1 MSQNNH
7 SVNPIVFPPFLKPG
21 DKVGVV
27 APASVVRYDDLKEGI
42 AMLRDEWELE
52 VVEGTTLKSSFN
64 QFSAT
69 DEDRLQDLQR
79 MLDDPEIK
87 AVIAA
92 RGGYGCSRIID
103 QLDYSTLLKSPK
115 WVVGFSDLTALLA
128 GLYQN
133 GIAGMHAPM
142 AKSITQIGAV
152 EAAES
157 LKGALFGNLPVY
169 DISAHELNRIGE
181 ASGQL
186 IGGNLC
192 LFAHLI
198 GSPTDTDTNGKI
210 LFIEDVN
217 EYMYNLDRM
226 MIQLKRA
233 GKLDHLAGL
242 IVGQF
247 SDMRDN
253 SSPSFG
259 KDANEIIAEHTS
271 TYKYPVCYNFP
282 VGHVADNRTMIV
294 GATAHLAITKE
305 GVQLRF
311 QNPSADLV

>member
-7 SVNPIVFPPFLKPG
+7 SVTPVVFPPFLKPG
-21 DKVGVV
+21 DKVGVI
-27 APASVVRYDDLKEGI
+27 APASVVRYEDLKDGI
-42 AMLRDEWELE
+42 AMLRDEWKLE

-69 DEDRLQDLQR
+69 DEDRLLDLQR
-79 MLDDPEIK
+79 MLDNPEIK
-87 AVIAA
+87 AIIAA

-103 QLDYSTLLKSPK
+103 QLDYSAVLKSPK
-115 WVVGFSDLTALLA
+115 WIVGFSDLTAVLA
-128 GLYQN
+128 SLYQN

-142 AKSITQIGAV
+142 VKSMSQIGAI

-157 LKGALFGNLPVY
+157 LRSSLFGNFPEY
-169 DISAHELNRIGE
+169 NIPTHELNRTGH
-181 ASGQL
+181 ASGHL

-198 GSPTDTDTNGKI
+198 GSSTDTDTKGKI

-253 SSPSFG
+253 SFPSFG

-271 TYKYPVCYNFP
+271 AYHYPVCYDFP
-282 VGHVADNRTMIV
+282 VGHVADNRTMIF

-311 QNPSADLV
+311 ENPSTDLV